1 MSAATEQAPSTT
13 INGDTA
19 HETALHRVTGYPL
32 VKDTLSTAHAYV
44 EERPYLSSLYA
55 RAEQLSLAILHRLEP
70 LQKRLIPLDQVD
82 SYANAGLDYL
92 EKRVPQV
99 KLETNELLGQA
110 RKPAD
115 AAYGL
120 AQDYNKAFQQRFS
133 PLAEPVYQRLADGRA
148 TLVSLQDRLAKTIAD
163 FPHDK
168 QSLQS
173 TLDSLSNELEAYVD
187 TAKSL
192 PSHAQETAKPYLA
205 AAQDVLGD
213 VTKELQR
220 TDVPL
225 GTKASNVLHYS
236 QDKLAP
242 VLDYFKTFVVKKKDE
257 ASDKVDEV
265 KDKADE
271 ASSSSSSSA

>member
-1 MSAATEQAPSTT
+1 MSAATEKPSSTPA
-13 INGDTA
+13 A

-44 EERPYLSSLYA
+44 EERPYLSSLYQ
-55 RAEQLSLAILHRLEP
+55 RAEALSLALLHRLEP
-70 LQKRLIPLDQVD
+70 LQRRLPLEQVD

-92 EKRVPQV
+92 EKKVPLV
-99 KLETNELLGQA
+99 KLETGELIGQA

-120 AQDYNKAFQQRFS
+120 AQDYNKAFHQRFS
-133 PLAEPVYQRLADGRA
+133 PLADPVYQRLADGRA
-148 TLVSLQDRLAKTIAD
+148 TLVGLQDRLAQIVKE

-168 QSLQS
+168 QSLQT
-173 TLDSLSNELEAYVD
+173 TLESISKELESLIE

-192 PSHAQETAKPYLA
+192 PAHAQSTAKPYIDTA
-205 AAQDVLGD
+205 NEVRAD
-213 VTKELQR
+213 VTKELTR

-225 GTKASNVLHYS
+225 GTKATNVLHYS

-257 ASDKVDEV
+257 AADKADEV

-271 ASSSSSSSA
+271 ATSA